1 MEAQIIRYSGEK
13 NLSGIPTLD
22 DIVAE
27 NDEGLMTILEDALSK
42 QHDIPFMAIKN
53 EGSTEKIKGMYRYV
67 LRLYGRLI
75 NGQKALVT
83 LVGIQVFFDI
93 LVPDGET
100 SDECEE
106 KVNKILFSIVKS
118 YKIEHIKAFPF
129 RGYHTEKKT
138 YLRIYTNSTG
148 GRKTA
153 IKAVQDN
160 NFETASD
167 DLYSFHRK
175 VARENGIQ
183 LSGWSII
190 NKYIYKQGKGT
201 SPLYKHEFDVSIK
214 DFCPLEDIT
223 TISDRFPIS
232 ALLRDRTL
240 VITWDIETQSQELGE
255 FAEVL
260 DLNHNVFMI
269 CMTLHWKDDPKPLK
283 QISIVD
289 VEAEPDPRW
298 TTIVCGNQE
307 NLLKAFALYWR
318 AFAPDI
324 QVGFNDSDYDWH
336 FIMER
341 AYHLNILEW
350 MWERMTGKFER
361 KKEIIKWKYRG
372 KIGAKSENDYMKKY
386 PVKAPEKGEEDPE
399 EKEYMGG
406 PIKIKISAEEDFTSS
421 FLELPGCI
429 PIDVRVCLKK
439 RFPRSEVDKKGSLK
453 FFLQKCGLDS
463 KADMPYDKMWKIY
476 SEAKKNPSS
485 TTARNMR
492 EVAYYC
498 IIDALRCQELLVN
511 QSIIN
516 DYREV
521 ASIAYVS
528 LFDAHYRANGM
539 KVRNLLGAYAVKRD
553 MVISTRVHENI
564 EKGKYPGAYVYPP
577 KKGIE
582 SKRPVT
588 GLDFASLYP
597 SIIMAYNLSPEKFI
611 FDLKDADIAQNNGN
625 NLHKIE
631 FSFNNHIVQA
641 WCIRHDNQTEKIG
654 LYPAVLK
661 DLFNKRLDLKARLAP
676 LGKKKQHLGKMIS
689 STKERG
695 KKIPES
701 LNLEYSSVCFDYD
714 YWDSKQK
721 ALKVYMNTFYGEA
734 GNSLS
739 PIFLREL
746 ACGTTTAGK
755 YNLNLVAE
763 FVTKKGFGIKYG
775 DTNSLYLTCPD
786 KYYEICDRAFN
797 EVKLSKEAYWT
808 EMVKIT
814 MDVMRKLR
822 DQVNAYLRIKSGT
835 SYLKM
840 AYEEVLFPVCF
851 TGKKKY
857 FGIEHEDVVNFKPK
871 NLFKKGIET
880 VKQGKSQLLKFI
892 GEKIMREAMDINNT
906 RPIHE
911 IVKDTLREA
920 RNKEWDF
927 NEFIIME
934 RENERI
940 PDPGEHFSYVVVK
953 GPRLRNEK
961 GRLIPYRV
969 GDYMEYADIA
979 KEQNMEIDINYYL
992 GTTVGMCARFINED
1006 DSYQPPSSHK
1016 IMQIKDSDVREKK
1029 IDKYSQDEAERQL
1042 KKYIKTLQ

>member
-1 MEAQIIRYSGEK
+1 MIQSSLSEFFDAPALFHPEAEKDKIVIRYSGEK
-13 NLSGIPTLD
+13 YLTDIPTLD
-22 DIVAE
+22 DIVAG
-27 NDEGLMTILEDALSK
+27 NDEGLTSNLNDALSSCEK
-42 QHDIPFMAIKN
+42 IPFMAIKN
-53 EGSTEKIKGMYRYV
+53 EGSTERINGTYRYV
-67 LRLYGRLI
+67 LRLYGHLI

-100 SDECEE
+100 PDECEE

-138 YLRIYTNSTG
+138 YLRIYTNSTS

-183 LSGWSII
+183 LSGWSTI
-190 NKYIYKQGKGT
+190 NKYICGKGKPT
-201 SPLYKHEFDVSIK
+201 SLLCPHEFYVSIK
-214 DFCPLEDIT
+214 DFCPLEDFT

-240 VITWDIETQSQELGE
+240 VLTWDIETQSREL
-255 FAEVL
+255 
-260 DLNHNVFMI
+260 
-269 CMTLHWKDDPKPLK
+269 
-283 QISIVD
+283 
-289 VEAEPDPRW
+289 EPDPCW

-307 NLLKAFALYWR
+307 NLLKAFTLCWR

-324 QVGFNDSDYDWH
+324 QVGFNDSDYDWR

-350 MWERMTGKFER
+350 MWERMTGSFKSSE
-361 KKEIIKWKYRG
+361 EIIKWNYRG
-372 KIGAKSENDYMKKY
+372 KVEAKSENVFKMKKY
-386 PVKAPEKGEEDPE
+386 PVKAPEEGEEDPE

-421 FLELPGCI
+421 FLELSGCV

-476 SEAKKNPSS
+476 SEAKKSPSS

-492 EVAYYC
+492 EVAHYC

-588 GLDFASLYP
+588 GLDFTSLYP

-611 FDLKDADIAQNNGN
+611 FDPKDADIAQNNGN

-641 WCIRHDNQTEKIG
+641 WCIRHDNQMEKIG
-654 LYPAVLK
+654 LYLAVLK

-701 LNLEYSSVCFDYD
+701 LNLEYSSACFDYD

-721 ALKVYMNTFYGEA
+721 ALKVYMNTYYGEA

-763 FVTKKGFGIKYG
+763 FITKKGFGIKYG
-775 DTNSLYLTCPD
+775 DTDSLYLTCPD

-797 EVKLSKEAYWT
+797 EGKLSKEAYWT

-814 MDVMRKLR
+814 MDVMRKLC

-857 FGIEHEDVVNFKPK
+857 FGVGHEDVVNFKPK
-871 NLFKKGIET
+871 KLFMKGIET
-880 VKQGKSQLLKFI
+880 VKQGKFQLLKFI

-906 RPIHE
+906 RSIHN
-911 IVKDTLREA
+911 IVEDTLREA

-927 NEFIIME
+927 NEFIVMGTWKPKKNNLCNNRFMKRMRE
-934 RENERI
+934 RNERI
-940 PDPGEHFSYVVVK
+940 PDPGERFSYVVVK
-953 GPRLRNEK
+953 GPRLRSEE

-969 GDYMEYADIA
+969 GDYMEYAGIA
-979 KEQNMEIDINYYL
+979 KEKNMEIDINYYL

-1006 DSYQPPSSHK
+1006 DRYQPPP
-1016 IMQIKDSDVREKK
+1016 
-1029 IDKYSQDEAERQL
+1029 
-1042 KKYIKTLQ
+1042 